1 MKTRIVLTL
10 TAALLFAACE
20 KQEQPAAEAPQAEQ
34 AVETPPAPEAAPE
47 EGAAVVAAEEAVQT
61 AVVGKP
67 APSFELPDEAGKTH
81 KLSDYKGKTV
91 VLEWTNP
98 GCPVVQRH
106 YDSKTMHDVSAKLG
120 ADVVWLAID
129 SSHTVKPED
138 SAQWKKDNAMA
149 WPVLQDP
156 AGTTGVAY
164 GAKTTPHMYV
174 IDAEGVL
181 RYAGAI
187 DDDPHGKKE
196 KGERVNYVVEAVE
209 AIAAG
214 KDVATPETKAY
225 GCSVKYD
232 S

>member
-120 ADVVWLAID
+120 ADVVWLAINPTPGQGQAQNKK
-129 SSHTVKPED
+129 SHEN
-138 SAQWKKDNAMA
+138 WKMQF
-149 WPVLQDP
+149 PILS
-156 AGTTGVAY
+156 
-164 GAKTTPHMYV
+164 
-174 IDAEGVL
+174 DAEHLVA
-181 RYAGAI
+181 R
-187 DDDPHGKKE
+187 
-196 KGERVNYVVEAVE
+196 GEERHRVPAHR
-209 AIAAG
+209 
-214 KDVATPETKAY
+214 
-225 GCSVKYD
+225 
-232 S
+232 